1 MEDLLQKRNK
11 DEGDDGETDDGET
24 DGVTQG
30 DRVTDGHVDIE
41 AGKERDSERLCDDE
55 EKHGTQGDRVT
66 DGQEDIEA
74 GKERDSERLCDDE
87 EKQEG
92 GDGQRNKRRGK
103 KRATAQPKGIGSIAV
118 AYEGN
123 MYALYIYQ

>member
-1 MEDLLQKRNK
+1 MNK
-11 DEGDDGETDDGET
+11 GILR
-24 DGVTQG
+24 QG
-30 DRVTDGHVDIE
+30 
-41 AGKERDSERLCDDE
+41 K
-55 EKHGTQGDRVT
+55 KGTV
-66 DGQEDIEA
+66 
-74 GKERDSERLCDDE
+74 CDDE

-103 KRATAQPKGIGSIAV
+103 KGATAQPKGIGSIAV

>member
-1 MEDLLQKRNK
+1 MYIYVVNIFYLLVLNKRWKISSKKRNN
-11 DEGDDGETDDGET
+11 DEGDDGETDGI
-24 DGVTQG
+24 TQG
-30 DRVTDGHVDIE
+30 DRVTDGQGDIE
-41 AGKERDSERLCDDE
+41 AGKERDS
-55 EKHGTQGDRVT
+55 K
-66 DGQEDIEA
+66 
-74 GKERDSERLCDDE
+74 RLCDDE

-103 KRATAQPKGIGSIAV
+103 KGATAQPKGIGSIAV